1 MIVLGKPVEIEAT
14 DEHELKTLVHQLDED
29 DDELPFIP
37 TTLPLERS
45 VAVPIVPIKQR
56 GEVRTCSIERPRS
69 TTPINPSSLEE
80 YCEDIMTTAEPKL
93 RISLPRDDTP
103 PRGAR
108 PRKWEFERPTTSGL
122 SSSPPPPLPPRG
134 APKDW
139 INFEEVPERRKAPKR
154 IQVLPSAREPTQ
166 EEIIYSYVNPED
178 CKCECHEQTPRQE
191 RKDDQTRTPDAFPHQ
206 KLPS

>member
-1 MIVLGKPVEIEAT
+1 MEGT
-14 DEHELKTLVHQLDED
+14 DEHELKTLVHQGDLED

-69 TTPINPSSLEE
+69 TTPINPSCLEE
-80 YCEDIMTTAEPKL
+80 YCEDGVQTAEPKL

-108 PRKWEFERPTTSGL
+108 PRKWSDFAEKDMGRSSATL

-134 APKDW
+134 APKEW
-139 INFEEVPERRKAPKR
+139 INFEEVPERRKPPKR
-154 IQVLPSAREPTQ
+154 IQVLPTAREPPQ
-166 EEIIYSYVNPED
+166 EENVIYSYVNPED
-178 CKCECHEQTPRQE
+178 CKCECHELTPRTERRQE
-191 RKDDQTRTPDAFPHQ
+191 EKPTDAFPHHQ